1 MNSKIE
7 ARIESVR
14 LAINVEGVT
23 SENIVEVSKAIY
35 EFVIGDAELPESH
48 DSNAEIKELMTK
60 AFANNSSIK
69 PEMAALH
76 VESDKFTTEDKKAED
91 DETTEKA

>member
-7 ARIESVR
+7 VRIESVR

-23 SENIVEVSKAIY
+23 SENIVEASKAIY
-35 EFVIGDAELPESH
+35 DFIIGDAELPESH

-60 AFANNSSIK
+60 AFANNSYIT

-76 VESDKFTTEDKKAED
+76 VESDKLTIEDKKVED
-91 DETTEKA
+91 DETTEGA